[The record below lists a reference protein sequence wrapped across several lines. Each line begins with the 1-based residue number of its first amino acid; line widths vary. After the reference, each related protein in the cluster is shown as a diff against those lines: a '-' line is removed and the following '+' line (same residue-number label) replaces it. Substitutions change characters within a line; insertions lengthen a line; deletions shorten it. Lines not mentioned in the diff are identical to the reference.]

1 VGDLEDRA
9 LGEVDELA
17 RRRLVRVDLAWI
29 S

>member
-9 LGEVDELA
+9 LGDVDELA
-17 RRRLVRVDLAWI
+17 RERLVAWTRAWI